1 MHDSGWCQDF
11 GSRSGARERARS
23 RAPDLI
29 FSSNFRSDFIQVDQN
44 STAVRAFY
52 TIFFLGTKMSLKNV
66 LRLFLST
73 PIDFEV
79 SIGCLLFE
87 AYFRFRQQN
96 TGARER
102 ARGSC
107 KFLKT
112 FCQLK

>member
-1 MHDSGWCQDF
+1 MILDGVKILDPDL
-11 GSRSGARERARS
+11 A

-52 TIFFLGTKMSLKNV
+52 TIFSLGTKMSLKNV

-96 TGARER
+96 TGAR
-102 ARGSC
+102 GSC

>member
-1 MHDSGWCQDF
+1 MV
-11 GSRSGARERARS
+11 SRFWIQIWRARVRALARARS
-23 RAPDLI
+23 DI
-29 FSSNFRSDFIQVDQN
+29 FIKFRSDFIQVDEN

-52 TIFFLGTKMSLKNV
+52 IIFSLGTKMSLKNV

-102 ARGSC
+102 ARERI
-107 KFLKT
+107 L
-112 FCQLK
+112 

>member
-1 MHDSGWCQDF
+1 MILDGVKILDPDL
-11 GSRSGARERARS
+11 ARASARARS
-23 RAPDLI
+23 DI
-29 FSSNFRSDFIQVDQN
+29 FIKFRSDFIQVDQN

-52 TIFFLGTKMSLKNV
+52 TIFSLGTKMSLKNV

-96 TGARER
+96 TGAR
-102 ARGSC
+102 GSCKFC

>member
-11 GSRSGARERARS
+11 GSRSGA

-52 TIFFLGTKMSLKNV
+52 TIFSLGTKMSLKNV

-102 ARGSC
+102 ARSRAPARADLVN
-107 KFLKT
+107 FVN
-112 FCQLK
+112 F